1 MTVYLIILMMLLVL
15 SAFFSSAETA
25 FLSLDRVRLEHFVRE
40 SIPGARRVSILL
52 ERPQRLLSAILIG
65 NNLVNTAVAAV
76 GTVLVAKM
84 MPSGQG
90 ENIIIATL
98 VMTILLVILGE
109 VVPKTLAIT
118 HSFAISRLYAP
129 LLSLWS
135 TFTRPLVAILNVL
148 TIQLVRITGGEEIT
162 TNPALSMPELRTAI
176 RLGAE
181 TGSLETEASERMLGA
196 MTLQQR
202 QVQEI
207 MVSRMDM
214 IAVEQNQPL
223 LEVSNLLSTAGFQR
237 LPVYASNPD
246 EVMGYVH
253 VSDMNAAHLEGLNDR
268 TAGDIMRTVLFE
280 SELAPIANVL
290 DLMRTHGSYLVML
303 VDEFGSTSGLVTLE
317 DIMEEVVGHMRSE
330 SGAEISRVT
339 EEKKTGRFFVDGNTL
354 LVDISSELSVD
365 LTDVDANTVAG
376 LLLYHLR
383 RFPKIE
389 EKIDIHGYRF
399 TVLEMDGRRIA
410 RVSISKKTHR
420 S

>member
-1 MTVYLIILMMLLVL
+1 MATYLIILVLLLVL

-76 GTVLVAKM
+76 GTVLVTKM
-84 MPSGQG
+84 IPGGQG
-90 ENIIIATL
+90 ENIIIATFI
-98 VMTILLVILGE
+98 MTILLVILGE

-118 HSFAISRLYAP
+118 HSFALSRVYAP
-129 LLSLWS
+129 ILSLWS
-135 TFTRPLVAILNVL
+135 TLTRPLVAMLDVL
-148 TIQLVRITGGEEIT
+148 TIQLVRTTGGEEIT

-176 RLGAE
+176 RLGIE

-202 QVQEI
+202 QIQEI

-214 IAVEQNQPL
+214 VAVEKNQPL
-223 LEVSNLLSTAGFQR
+223 LEVSKLLSTAGFQR
-237 LPVYASNPD
+237 LPVYATSPD
-246 EVMGYVH
+246 EIIGYVH
-253 VSDMNAAHLEGLNDR
+253 VSDMNAAHLEGLNSQ

-290 DLMRTHGSYLVML
+290 DLMRSHGSYLVML

-330 SGAEISRVT
+330 SGAEIPRVT

-354 LVDISSELSVD
+354 LVDI
-365 LTDVDANTVAG
+365 
-376 LLLYHLR
+376 
-383 RFPKIE
+383 
-389 EKIDIHGYRF
+389 
-399 TVLEMDGRRIA
+399 
-410 RVSISKKTHR
+410 
-420 S
+420 

>member
-1 MTVYLIILMMLLVL
+1 MTIYLIILALLLVL

-76 GTVLVAKM
+76 GTVLVTKII
-84 MPSGQG
+84 PGGQG
-90 ENIIIATL
+90 ENIIIATFI
-98 VMTILLVILGE
+98 MTILLVILGE

-118 HSFAISRLYAP
+118 HSFALSRVYAP
-129 LLSLWS
+129 ILSLWS
-135 TFTRPLVAILNVL
+135 NFTRPLVAMLDVL
-148 TIQLVRITGGEEIT
+148 TIQLVRITSGEEIT

-176 RLGAE
+176 RIGAE
-181 TGSLETEASERMLGA
+181 TGSLETKASERMLGA

-214 IAVEQNQPL
+214 IAIEQNQPL
-223 LEVSNLLSTAGFQR
+223 LEVANLLSTAGFQR
-237 LPVYASNPD
+237 LPVYANNPD
-246 EVMGYVH
+246 EVIGYVH
-253 VSDMNAAHLEGLNDR
+253 VSDVNAAHLKGLNDR
-268 TAGDIMRTVLFE
+268 TAGNIMRTVLFE

-290 DLMRTHGSYLVML
+290 DLMKNHGSYLVML

-317 DIMEEVVGHMRSE
+317 DIMEEVVGHMQSE
-330 SGAEISRVT
+330 SGAEIPRVRK
-339 EEKKTGRFFVDGNTL
+339 EKKTGRFFVDGNTL
-354 LVDISSELSVD
+354 LVDLSTELSID

-389 EKIDIHGYRF
+389 ETIDIHGYRF

-410 RVSISKKTHR
+410 KVSINQKTT
-420 S
+420 

>member
-1 MTVYLIILMMLLVL
+1 MTVYLIILVLLLVL

-148 TIQLVRITGGEEIT
+148 TIQLVRLTGGEEIT

-214 IAVEQNQPL
+214 IAVEQN
-223 LEVSNLLSTAGFQR
+223 LS
-237 LPVYASNPD
+237 L
-246 EVMGYVH
+246 
-253 VSDMNAAHLEGLNDR
+253 
-268 TAGDIMRTVLFE
+268 
-280 SELAPIANVL
+280 
-290 DLMRTHGSYLVML
+290 
-303 VDEFGSTSGLVTLE
+303 
-317 DIMEEVVGHMRSE
+317 
-330 SGAEISRVT
+330 
-339 EEKKTGRFFVDGNTL
+339 
-354 LVDISSELSVD
+354 
-365 LTDVDANTVAG
+365 
-376 LLLYHLR
+376 
-383 RFPKIE
+383 
-389 EKIDIHGYRF
+389 IH
-399 TVLEMDGRRIA
+399 I
-410 RVSISKKTHR
+410 
-420 S
+420 

>member
-1 MTVYLIILMMLLVL
+1 MTIYLIILVLLLVL

-76 GTVLVAKM
+76 GTVLVTKM
-84 MPSGQG
+84 IPGGQG
-90 ENIIIATL
+90 ENIIIATFI
-98 VMTILLVILGE
+98 MTILLVILGE

-118 HSFAISRLYAP
+118 HSFALSRVYAP
-129 LLSLWS
+129 ILSLWS
-135 TFTRPLVAILNVL
+135 TLTRPLVAMLDVL
-148 TIQLVRITGGEEIT
+148 TIQLVRTTGGEEIT

-176 RLGAE
+176 RLGIE

-202 QVQEI
+202 QIQEI

-214 IAVEQNQPL
+214 VAIEKNQPL
-223 LEVSNLLSTAGFQR
+223 LEVSKLLSTAGFQR
-237 LPVYASNPD
+237 LPVYATSPD
-246 EVMGYVH
+246 EIIGYVH
-253 VSDMNAAHLEGLNDR
+253 VSDMNAAHLEGLNSQ

-290 DLMRTHGSYLVML
+290 DLMRSHGSYLVML

-330 SGAEISRVT
+330 SGAEIPRVT

-376 LLLYHLR
+376 LLLHHLR

-389 EKIDIHGYRF
+389 ESIDIHGYRF

-410 RVSISKKTHR
+410 RVSISQKNR
-420 S
+420 